1 MGKKYFNK
9 NKMQTAKL
17 QSKISTQLMRKDG
30 QRHKKKS
37 CCEEKNSKFA
47 AWQWQ
52 IKNTHRGNRWKAAA
66 YRRVHELLS
75 LE

>member
-37 CCEEKNSKFA
+37 FCGEEKKSKFA

-52 IKNTHRGNRWKAAA
+52 KKKYTQETVGKLQLTDVFMN
-66 YRRVHELLS
+66 Y
-75 LE
+75 